1 MSARYLMRRGG
12 ISGKEKNNR
21 KGNKGWGGV
30 EGDEGEKMNIVKKKI
45 IQSGLLRSLLM
56 VRLFNAI
63 P

>member
-1 MSARYLMRRGG
+1 MAR
-12 ISGKEKNNR
+12 R
-21 KGNKGWGGV
+21 KITAREIRAGEGWGV

>member
-1 MSARYLMRRGG
+1 MARRKITAR
-12 ISGKEKNNR
+12 EKR
-21 KGNKGWGGV
+21 AGGGV